1 MQESEAWI
9 VIRQTDSC
17 DEDENGESLD
27 CLEMI
32 RLSDVLTVSS
42 DKRYDVLYLEIKRGD
57 SRSGS
62 MLLTL
67 AAENDESIVFK
78 GTFDQCL
85 TKVKKHKESK

>member
-9 VIRQTDSC
+9 VIRHTDSC

-42 DKRYDVLYLEIKRGD
+42 DKRISKIY
-57 SRSGS
+57 
-62 MLLTL
+62 
-67 AAENDESIVFK
+67 
-78 GTFDQCL
+78 
-85 TKVKKHKESK
+85 KKDCN